1 MQQSFGARMRQRR
14 EEQGVR
20 LGTIADHTKI
30 KLSLLEALERDDV
43 SHWPTGI
50 FRRAYIRAYAQ
61 AINLDPDVALRAFL
75 DAYPEPQEVFETALA
90 SALAAGG
97 RTAPPTRLR
106 TMVGSALE
114 SLSRLRRPATLDYE
128 AVERANP
135 LPELIPADLPTV
147 HPPEVLAAVEM
158 ADDAPAALMSEELE
172 RADELEDATAIKAP
186 PVVAPVVS
194 FAPDLV
200 QLARV
205 CTALGQVAGPE
216 EIQPHLDAAARAIGA
231 VGLIVWIWD
240 ETAQGLRPALAH
252 GYSPRVLAQLPTVLP
267 DDDNATAAA
276 FRSARACTMPGA
288 AHSSGALVVPLLL
301 STGCVGVLALELL
314 PQAERETAV
323 RAAATIAAAA
333 LAQLVA
339 RSTVDSGAESFEPR
353 RAGSG

>member
-75 DAYPEPQEVFETALA
+75 EAYPEPQEVFETALA

-114 SLSRLRRPATLDYE
+114 SLSRLRRPPND
-128 AVERANP
+128 V
-135 LPELIPADLPTV
+135 DLPTI

-158 ADDAPAALMSEELE
+158 ADDAPGALASNELE
-172 RADELEDATAIKAP
+172 EVTQREEVTEIKAP
-186 PVVAPVVS
+186 PVVPPVVS

-205 CTALGQVAGPE
+205 CTALGQVGLPE

-252 GYSPRVLAQLPTVLP
+252 GYSPRVLAQLPMVLP

-288 AHSSGALVVPLLL
+288 AHSSGALVIPLLL
-301 STGCVGVLALELL
+301 SNGCVGVLALELL
-314 PQAERETAV
+314 PQAEKETAV
-323 RAAATIAAAA
+323 RAAATIVAAAV
-333 LAQLVA
+333 AQLVA
-339 RSTVDSGAESFEPR
+339 RSTVETEADSFETR
-353 RAGSG
+353 CAGSG